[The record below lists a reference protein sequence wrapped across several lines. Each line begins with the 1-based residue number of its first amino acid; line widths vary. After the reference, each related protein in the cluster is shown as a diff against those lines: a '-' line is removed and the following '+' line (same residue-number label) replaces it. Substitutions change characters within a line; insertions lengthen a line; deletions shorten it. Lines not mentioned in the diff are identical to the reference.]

1 MFQYAHDN
9 HAHDDFN
16 RSLYRLKQSAYILK
30 LKKLFQT
37 YINDCSVCQ
46 LSKSFRKLPYGQLH
60 PIEIFNEL
68 LIELSMNFIMKL
80 LITSNDFNCFFTITD
95 RFFKYVKLIFDRENW
110 GVKKWADQYHRH
122 IYSFWKLSARIIFD
136 RDSRYISDFWITL
149 FQKSNVK
156 LDMTAAFHALVN
168 DQTKRINQTIEIVI
182 RCLFIEHYEKNWSFF
197 IFEIEYALN
206 ISENAFIDA
215 TLFEV
220 LYEIK
225 SRKRLIALTISFK
238 NDKNVL
244 FFIERRTELRK
255 KIHDAIKLA
264 QTKMTI
270 DFDKKHKS
278 FNLIESIYIKLA
290 KIERSNYHI
299 FYASSLS
306 AKKIKSFKIKQKVNE
321 LIYQLDLLKTMKIH
335 NVIFVIYLKQALS
348 NFYVRI
354 VSSLSSLSVDD
365 DKLYVVEKIIRREQ
379 RGRESKYRV
388 KWKNY
393 EEITWKSKN
402 RFIKNISNII
412 IRFEKIR
419 SI

>member
-1 MFQYAHDN
+1 M
-9 HAHDDFN
+9 
-16 RSLYRLKQSAYILK
+16 
-30 LKKLFQT
+30 
-37 YINDCSVCQ
+37 
-46 LSKSFRKLPYGQLH
+46 
-60 PIEIFNEL
+60 
-68 LIELSMNFIMKL
+68 
-80 LITSNDFNCFFTITD
+80 
-95 RFFKYVKLIFDRENW
+95 
-110 GVKKWADQYHRH
+110 
-122 IYSFWKLSARIIFD
+122 
-136 RDSRYISDFWITL
+136 
-149 FQKSNVK
+149 
-156 LDMTAAFHALVN
+156 
-168 DQTKRINQTIEIVI
+168 
-182 RCLFIEHYEKNWSFF
+182 
-197 IFEIEYALN
+197 
-206 ISENAFIDA
+206 
-215 TLFEV
+215 
-220 LYEIK
+220 
-225 SRKRLIALTISFK
+225 
-238 NDKNVL
+238 

-388 KWKNY
+388 K
-393 EEITWKSKN
+393 
-402 RFIKNISNII
+402 
-412 IRFEKIR
+412 
-419 SI
+419 